1 MFFIEDLDA
10 KVKADQIA
18 LLYIY
23 FLYLLLYIINKF
35 LRTKV
40 YTMDNKIKTQNKII
54 HVLTKIIFLKN
65 IIKFL
70 FIGVVVTWV
79 NAYDNIYYFF
89 IFSYYIFGVKD
100 YVLLQEL
107 KIMLSFISIYSLI
120 MWFSELWC
128 FLKIYMLI
136 LVMIFS
142 ECICKKYFDLK

>member
-1 MFFIEDLDA
+1 LFFIEDLDA

-70 FIGVVVTWV
+70 FIGVVVT
-79 NAYDNIYYFF
+79 
-89 IFSYYIFGVKD
+89 
-100 YVLLQEL
+100 
-107 KIMLSFISIYSLI
+107 
-120 MWFSELWC
+120 
-128 FLKIYMLI
+128 
-136 LVMIFS
+136 
-142 ECICKKYFDLK
+142 